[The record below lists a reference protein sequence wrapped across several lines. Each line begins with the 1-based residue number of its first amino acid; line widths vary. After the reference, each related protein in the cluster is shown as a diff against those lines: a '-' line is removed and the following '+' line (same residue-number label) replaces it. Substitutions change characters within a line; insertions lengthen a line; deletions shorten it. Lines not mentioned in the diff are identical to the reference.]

1 MAGAPRFVVVGWAGL
16 YAFCRLA
23 HVVAYDINGVGCGN
37 GCAGS
42 IRRRVDKGVTRA
54 EGGMKRQSLT
64 LLLACT
70 IACGSHAMSYAQDAA
85 PSDAAVGGAT
95 DSHESSESGASEN
108 GGVMAEEHSE
118 VSVPGA
124 PSEGVIKFSDEQ
136 IVLNNQAVDAGNAG
150 DYKKAEQ
157 LFLAMLQGGEMNVIW
172 GNLGSVYAKQGKC
185 IEAKDAFERVW
196 KSPKITEIPAATIE
210 QGAVHA
216 LENLKRQCS
225 SSIVLKCSPTDMTV
239 AFDDGR
245 EFPCSS
251 EILAVTPGKHV
262 VLGKT
267 SYGFNS
273 VVVNAIAGETTY
285 QTLEVIDYERIASDA
300 GVSPE
305 QLRQRS
311 RTFKIVGYTFLG
323 VGIAAAVTGV
333 ALLLDGYIGYHR
345 EIDAYFDSIGSQ
357 EKHVD
362 ARRARDKA
370 QTEYYAAYGLFGIG
384 GAMIVAGIALTVYDA
399 LKIRP
404 RIEAFEDH
412 VPAFS
417 WTVSPVFSSELSGF
431 AFTGQF

>member
-1 MAGAPRFVVVGWAGL
+1 M
-16 YAFCRLA
+16 
-23 HVVAYDINGVGCGN
+23 
-37 GCAGS
+37 
-42 IRRRVDKGVTRA
+42 TRA
-54 EGGMKRQSLT
+54 EGGMKRLSLT

-70 IACGSHAMSYAQDAA
+70 IACGSNAASYAQEAA
-85 PSDAAVGGAT
+85 PSDAAVADAT
-95 DSHESSESGASEN
+95 DSQEASGSGASEDRS
-108 GGVMAEEHSE
+108 GTEEERSE
-118 VSVPGA
+118 VSAPGA

-136 IVLNNQAVDAGNAG
+136 IALNNQAVDAGNAG

-157 LFLAMLQGGEMNVIW
+157 LFMAMLQGGEMNVIW

-196 KSPKITEIPAATIE
+196 KTPKITEIPAETIE
-210 QGAVHA
+210 QGAAQA

-225 SSIVLKCSPTDMTV
+225 ATVVLKCSPTDMTV

-245 EFPCSS
+245 EFSCSS
-251 EILAVTPGKHV
+251 EALAVTPGKHV

-267 SYGFNS
+267 SYGFNR

-285 QTLEVIDYERIASDA
+285 QTVEVIDYERIASDA

-323 VGIAAAVTGV
+323 VGIAAAVTGG
-333 ALLLDGYIGYHR
+333 ALLLDGYLGYHR
-345 EIDAYFDSIGSQ
+345 EIDAYFESIGS
-357 EKHVD
+357 EGKHAD
-362 ARRARDKA
+362 AKLARDKA
-370 QTEYYAAYGLFGIG
+370 QTKYNAAYGLFGVG

-404 RIEAFEDH
+404 RIEEFEER

-417 WTVSPVFSSELSGF
+417 WTVSPVISSEISGF